1 MDRWMMRM
9 MIGVAAVLALSIA
22 LTVGVG
28 FVCFALYQWLHEL
41 MSAPAAAAATGGAV
55 FAVAALALLATALIA
70 SLCRKRQAKRSPSE
84 SMLAMELAGLL
95 GKDAAAFIAAR
106 PLETLLVSLAS
117 GFALGAF
124 PGLRH
129 ALGDLL
135 RKR

>member
-1 MDRWMMRM
+1 MDRWMMRLT
-9 MIGVAAVLALSIA
+9 IGVAAILALSIA

-28 FVCFALYQWLHEL
+28 FFCFALYQGLHEFL
-41 MSAPAAAAATGGAV
+41 SAPAAAAATGGIV
-55 FAVAALALLATALIA
+55 FAVVALPLIAAALIA
-70 SLCRKRQAKRSPSE
+70 MVCQKRQAKRSPSE
-84 SMLAMELAGLL
+84 SVLAMELAGLL
-95 GKDAAAFIAAR
+95 GKDLTAFVAAR
-106 PLETLLVSLAS
+106 PLETVLISLAS